1 MIKTRFAPSPTGNP
15 HVGNMRT
22 ALYTYL
28 FAKKNKGKFILRV
41 EDTDKKREVKES
53 YQAIEDS
60 LKWLGIEWDEG
71 PILQSERLKIYQK
84 YANKLVSQGL
94 AYEQEGAIH
103 FKVKRDG
110 ATSWIDLI
118 GNKKIEFENKLEEDF
133 IILKSDGYP
142 VYHLAAVVD
151 DHLMEITHVTRGED
165 WISSTPKHLMLYGAF
180 GWEPPLFVHFPNIL
194 ASDRSKLSK
203 RHGAIGILDFK
214 KEGFLPEALVN
225 FLAILGWTPPSGRE
239 ILSPEEMIKEFD
251 LKNVH
256 TTPAIFDVRKLEW
269 MSGEYIR
276 RMGNQELAQRL
287 EKFLE
292 EMVGKK
298 MTEQDKQKIIKLT
311 PLVKER
317 IKKLID
323 FIPLTDFVFNKP
335 EYDKKV
341 FEKLNPTAGRA
352 GIKNQ
357 KEVLEKVLE
366 KLEKM
371 DKPWK
376 AMEFEQTFRKL
387 AEELDIKPV
396 EIFQLI
402 RVAISGQLVTPPLF
416 ECIQILGEE
425 ETLRRVRDSVKFLS

>member
-41 EDTDKKREVKES
+41 EDTDKKRAVKES

-60 LKWLGIEWDEG
+60 LKWLGIDWDEG
-71 PILQSERLKIYQK
+71 PILQSERLEIYQK
-84 YANKLVSQGL
+84 YANKLVSKGL

-103 FKVKRDG
+103 FKVKRYG

-133 IILKSDGYP
+133 VILKSDGYP

-151 DHLMEITHVTRGED
+151 DYLMEITHVTRGED

-180 GWEPPLFVHFPNIL
+180 GWKPPLFVHFPNIL

-225 FLAILGWTPPSGRE
+225 FLAILGWTPPSGKE

-276 RMGNQELAQRL
+276 KMNDNLLSERIER
-287 EKFLE
+287 FLE

-298 MTEQDKQKIIKLT
+298 MDQDDKQKIAKLT

-323 FIPLTDFVFNKP
+323 FIPLTDFIFNTP
-335 EYDKKV
+335 EYDKLQ
-341 FEKLNPTAGRA
+341 FEKLK
-352 GIKNQ
+352 IKNQ
-357 KEVLEKVLE
+357 PEVLEEVLRRV
-366 KLEKM
+366 EKM
-371 DKPWK
+371 ERPWK
-376 AMEFEQTFRKL
+376 AEVFEQTFRKL
-387 AEELDIKPV
+387 AEELSISITDM
-396 EIFQLI
+396 FQLI
-402 RVAISGQLVTPPLF
+402 RVAVSGQLVTPPLF

-425 ETLRRVRDSVKFLS
+425 ETLKRVKATYDFVS